1 MADKM
6 DDNIKKAKAY
16 KDSLD
21 AINKSLEQQTNKI
34 GLLAN
39 DMGIAFNAWT
49 SQTKKT
55 QEDRLK
61 EIKLI
66 NDVQKTIKGTQADLA
81 NNVKEVL
88 NLGTALKKTKSSAE
102 IFSDAI
108 NRANPSLI
116 KVGLEDIY
124 DVQKR
129 MQELED
135 KKGKASKEEKAELEE
150 ITKIYKDF
158 YKETKILNKDN
169 EKDFEKWRDTNK
181 EIQEIFAELGI
192 SDVEEQMKLVKSL
205 TEGELNAVNQILATD
220 KLDSKV
226 KEKILN
232 ITSQLSNE
240 QSVLNDLQ
248 AESTNEM
255 KAQRNLWS
263 KIANVAKANS
273 EDAFKSIYSHM
284 KETNQS
290 FKDAQKNFGLIFG
303 KDGASYSDMAALTSK
318 AAEFN
323 MSTKDTLEMMGQ
335 LGEELKTTDT
345 NYLASATEHFV
356 AIQKATGI
364 SSEEVTT
371 IAGEMMRAGSSAED
385 VENAM
390 EGANK
395 TAKIYGVNTKKVLQ
409 GVAKNLDKMRTM
421 GFQGGVESLTKMV
434 AEAERLRLN
443 VDEIFDM
450 GKRARSIEGAMDMAA
465 DLQLAGGS
473 FAAIN
478 PMDLLSA
485 ARKGPEELQNIL
497 KTMGDDI
504 GKFDEKT
511 GEFTFDAVDVDRLQI
526 MADATGVSLDSMQK
540 MIQKNAEDNK
550 KMDFMPDMQLGEVL
564 GPDGKPLDQDMMNN
578 MLLDAVDVNGK
589 ALEGGLLDE
598 AGVDSLE
605 DLTADQATQLI
616 QQKLNDQAT
625 LEEQAKQNQSF
636 DDSITA
642 FKDAIMN
649 MFTVFQPFIEFAT
662 GLIQGLIEMGPV
674 GKFLGAALIGFIA
687 IAPMLGKSL
696 EGFKSI
702 IGGAKGL
709 FAGAK
714 NMLGMGKKGADLA
727 TDKAGIPGADSK
739 DPTEKGGGK
748 SGLQS
753 LAEGLKA
760 MGDPKILMGIGNTAL
775 AGPALA
781 LLLLGMPTLLLM
793 AGVGAMGKL
802 VVAGFKA
809 TADGLD
815 AMGQAKGIIRGAIA
829 MVIVG
834 ASLIP
839 FAFALQMMAGVSWG
853 TVLIALT
860 MMAAGVLVLMGIGAI
875 VTGPGGLMLLMGALA
890 LVAVGVALM
899 AFGASLM
906 IFAMA
911 AQMMQGLEFGWLGD
925 LGWNLLLAAPGLLL
939 GGIAL
944 GIATPFLLFGAVGL
958 MAIAAAAMVASQV
971 DWSAFALM
979 GDALLGIVPGLLGF
993 GFAGLMFLNPI
1004 LLLGMLLM
1012 IGNLGM
1018 LAMVMV
1024 PLAESL
1030 TTGADGLDRFADGL
1044 TKLQAAANSLDLE
1057 KLEMLKD
1064 LSWSMAMAGMMGGGM
1079 GDQIQK
1085 IAEALAA
1092 LTKTSAG
1099 GGGGGT
1105 KKIEIN
1111 LKMNGRDIQN
1121 IIVDDTSI
1129 VS

>member
-1 MADKM
+1 MAKQGNQSDK
-6 DDNIKKAKAY
+6 DWEAALKAVEAFDKKVKSTVKSAENLKGAFSNVATELFGISGSAFFTETALSIDEIIKKEKELAKASNDLSSVQKKIADDMRGAFGGLENKLKGLSRTMSGDLTKAMASVDFVKPEDIKSLEQVNKLLEDETLSLEKKKKLQDLQKEFI

-21 AINKSLEQQTNKI
+21 FQEKNKKAIEEELKSHPDFMRHASEKDRFQAALLISQGGFNELVEKEVDLTGKI
-34 GLLAN
+34 LRLSTEKNGEAA
-39 DMGIAFNAWT
+39 AF
-49 SQTKKT
+49 SET
-55 QEDRLK
+55 QMQNQ
-61 EIKLI
+61 I
-66 NDVQKTIKGTQADLA
+66 QAD
-81 NNVKEVL
+81 N
-88 NLGTALKKTKSSAE
+88 
-102 IFSDAI
+102 
-108 NRANPSLI
+108 
-116 KVGLEDIY
+116 
-124 DVQKR
+124 
-129 MQELED
+129 
-135 KKGKASKEEKAELEE
+135 
-150 ITKIYKDF
+150 
-158 YKETKILNKDN
+158 
-169 EKDFEKWRDTNK
+169 
-181 EIQEIFAELGI
+181 
-192 SDVEEQMKLVKSL
+192 LVKSMSSL
-205 TEGELNAVNQILATD
+205 NEELKKGTKESFTLGNALKDV
-220 KLDSKV
+220 V
-226 KEKILN
+226 KNFSSGI
-232 ITSQLSNE
+232 ISS
-240 QSVLNDLQ
+240 
-248 AESTNEM
+248 
-255 KAQRNLWS
+255 
-263 KIANVAKANS
+263 
-273 EDAFKSIYSHM
+273 M
-284 KETNQS
+284 KETNQALKDGQRDFGLS
-290 FKDAQKNFGLIFG
+290 FKGM
-303 KDGASYSDMAALTSK
+303 STEMAGLTSK

-323 MSTKDTLEMMGQ
+323 MSTKDTVQMMGQ

-371 IAGEMMRAGSSAED
+371 IAGEMMRAGNSAED

-395 TAKIYGVNTKKVLQ
+395 TAKIFGVNTKKVLQ
-409 GVAKNLDKMRTM
+409 GVAKNLDKMRQM

-443 VDEIFDM
+443 IDEVFDM

-465 DLQLAGGS
+465 ELQLAGGS
-473 FAAIN
+473 FAQVN

-696 EGFKSI
+696 EGFKAMAGVGKSMLA
-702 IGGAKGL
+702 GAKG
-709 FAGAK
+709 
-714 NMLGMGKKGADLA
+714 MLGMGKKA
-727 TDKAGIPGADSK
+727 TDVATGGDAIPGANSK

-753 LAEGLKA
+753 LADGLRA

-781 LLLLGMPTLLLM
+781 LLLLGVPTLLLM

-899 AFGASLM
+899 AFGASLL
-906 IFAMA
+906 IFAAA

-925 LGWNLLLAAPGLLL
+925 LGWNLLLAAPGLIL

-944 GIATPFLLFGAVGL
+944 GIASPFLMVGAIGL
-958 MAIAAAAMVASQV
+958 MAIATAALTVSQV

-979 GDALLGIVPGLLGF
+979 GDALMGIVPGLLGF